1 MASEGVRGIYAKTP
15 ARRRKILSAAVGV
28 FAESGYRKGSLRE
41 IAERVGM
48 SQAGL
53 LHHFSN
59 KHLLLSEVLSMR
71 DDLSAQ
77 HFEGDLETISGLEF
91 LRGYVRLIDAN
102 EIARGLVELYCV
114 VSAEATAS
122 DHPAHDYF
130 VERYQYV
137 LGKLESAFA
146 DLQADGQLRPGLTP
160 RDAASALAALTD
172 GMQLQWLLLPDSGG
186 MGDSVRRYLNAV
198 TTLTF

>member
-1 MASEGVRGIYAKTP
+1 MASEGARGIYAKTP

-102 EIARGLVELYCV
+102 SSARGLVELYCV

-130 VERYQYV
+130 VGRYEYV

-146 DLQADGQLRPGLTP
+146 DMQADGQLRPGLTP

-186 MGDSVRRYLNAV
+186 MGDSVRRFLNAV